1 MSSCAFIKAVF
12 SILSKAVSDILAA
25 NENIAKRQTGISIY
39 CNMHTKCFYLT
50 QCAGMIPIRQ
60 SEKLN
65 LFGIAPFE
73 FLTTKSIPNFSLKQ
87 SMLLIVSVP
96 VIEIYGLSLYTY

>member
-1 MSSCAFIKAVF
+1 
-12 SILSKAVSDILAA
+12 
-25 NENIAKRQTGISIY
+25 
-39 CNMHTKCFYLT
+39 
-50 QCAGMIPIRQ
+50 MIPIRQ

-87 SMLLIVSVP
+87 SMLLIVSVT

>member
-1 MSSCAFIKAVF
+1 M
-12 SILSKAVSDILAA
+12 SDILAA
-25 NENIAKRQTGISIY
+25 DGNIAKRQTGISIY

-65 LFGIAPFE
+65 LFDIAPFD
-73 FLTTKSIPNFSLKQ
+73 FLTTKIIPNFSLKHCF
-87 SMLLIVSVP
+87 SACN
-96 VIEIYGLSLYTY
+96 